1 MLQQMYDEKKGEIK
15 SRLADFSKINNKEDI
30 FYELCFCLLTSGSNA
45 RRCDARVKMLKQ
57 NNFMNTNFMPR
68 QHIRDIRFYNN
79 KTENLLLAKKN
90 YSSILDKLNSVKDNY
105 QLREWLVNNVRG
117 LGYKEA
123 SHFIR
128 NIGKGKGLAILD
140 RHILK
145 NLKLLNVLENV
156 PSHMSKKQY
165 LDIEKRLLSYSSSI
179 GIAAEELDL
188 LLWSKE
194 TGEIFK

>member
-1 MLQQMYDEKKGEIK
+1 MLQQMYDEKKREIK
-15 SRLADFSKINNKEDI
+15 SRLANFSRINKEEDI
-30 FYELCFCLLTSGSNA
+30 FYELCFCLLTPGSKA
-45 RRCDARVKMLKQ
+45 RRCDDKVKMLRQ
-57 NNFMNTNFMPR
+57 NDFMHSNFMPR

-90 YSSILDKLNSVKDNY
+90 YSIILEQLHNVKDNY
-105 QLREWLVNNVRG
+105 QLREWLADNVRG

-123 SHFIR
+123 SHFLR

-156 PSHMSKKQY
+156 PSHMSKRQY
-165 LDIEKRLLSYSSSI
+165 LDIEKRLLSYSSNI

-188 LLWSKE
+188 LLWAKE

>member
-1 MLQQMYDEKKGEIK
+1 MYDEKKGEIK

-123 SHFIR
+123 SHFLR

>member
-1 MLQQMYDEKKGEIK
+1 MLQQMYEEKKREIK
-15 SRLADFSKINNKEDI
+15 SRLANFSKINNKEDI
-30 FYELCFCLLTSGSNA
+30 FYELCFCLLTPGSNA

-117 LGYKEA
+117 FGYKEA
-123 SHFIR
+123 SHFLR

-145 NLKLLNVLENV
+145 NLKLLDVINEV
-156 PSHMSKKQY
+156 PGHMSKKQY
-165 LDIEKRLLSYSSSI
+165 LGIEKRLLSYSSTI

-188 LLWSKE
+188 LLWAKE
-194 TGEIFK
+194 TGEVFK